1 MVIVLSI
8 PHSCVVNDNNVQ
20 SLNMTLKIFKFKFKL
35 SISGTHMTW
44 GCGRKKLLLL
54 SSVSMEPTSPLA
66 IDGNRIFGIL
76 AIMIFET

>member
-35 SISGTHMTW
+35 SI
-44 GCGRKKLLLL
+44 
-54 SSVSMEPTSPLA
+54 
-66 IDGNRIFGIL
+66 
-76 AIMIFET
+76 